1 MKVSK
6 CTDRPL
12 LSKCE
17 LQNFNY
23 QIDPYIGCEHY
34 CYYCYVLNEAET
46 DWQKEILI
54 YNDIKEQLKQELK
67 NISPQKI
74 YMGYYSDPYQPY
86 EKEYRQTRQVLEL
99 LLAKGFSASILTKS
113 DLVARDVDLLKEMDG
128 ANVSVSVA
136 FNDNQTRK
144 QFEASTIDT
153 EARVSALEKLS
164 DAGVGTSA
172 LICPVIPYISEV
184 KPLIDL
190 LAPCT
195 DTIWI
200 FGLSILSRA
209 DSNWQNMQRIFEQH
223 YSEQK
228 PKIEEVIFSKNHS
241 YWDQLREELS
251 EIQRV
256 QELDLRI
263 HV

>member
-1 MKVSK
+1 MKIST

-12 LSKCE
+12 LSTCE
-17 LQNFNY
+17 LENFDY
-23 QIDPYIGCEHY
+23 QVDPYIGCEHY

-46 DWQKEILI
+46 DWQKEILV
-54 YNDIKEQLKQELK
+54 YKDIHSQLSRELK

-74 YMGYYSDPYQPY
+74 YMGYYADPYQPC
-86 EKEYRQTRQVLEL
+86 EEDYRQTRQVLEI
-99 LLAKGFSASILTKS
+99 LLANGFSVSILTKS
-113 DLVARDVDLLKEMDG
+113 DLVVRDLDLLKQMDN

-144 QFEASTIDT
+144 QFEASTINT
-153 EARVSALEKLS
+153 EARITALKKLKDS
-164 DAGVGTSA
+164 GVGTSA
-172 LICPVIPYISEV
+172 LICPVIPYITDA

-195 DTIWI
+195 DKIWI
-200 FGLSILSRA
+200 YGLSILSPS
-209 DSNWQNMQRIFEQH
+209 DTSWQNMQRILEKH
-223 YSEQK
+223 YSDQK
-228 PKIEEVIFSKNHS
+228 PKIEEVIFSKDHS
-241 YWDQLREELS
+241 YWEQLREELS
-251 EIQRV
+251 NIQRM